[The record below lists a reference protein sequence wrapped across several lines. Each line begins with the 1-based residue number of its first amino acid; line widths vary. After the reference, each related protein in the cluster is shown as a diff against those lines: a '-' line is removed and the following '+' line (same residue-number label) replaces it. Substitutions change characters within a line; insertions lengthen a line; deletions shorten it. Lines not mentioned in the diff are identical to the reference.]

1 MTMMMTKSDISDR
14 SEGERGERRMGIREV
29 IPHTKAGLACQPICE
44 RELEGKEDLRVL
56 LFLVAV
62 KLLASYRR
70 E

>member
-1 MTMMMTKSDISDR
+1 MTMMMTKSDVSDR

-29 IPHTKAGLACQPICE
+29 IPHTKVGLACQPICE
-44 RELEGKEDLRVL
+44 RELEVKEDLRVL